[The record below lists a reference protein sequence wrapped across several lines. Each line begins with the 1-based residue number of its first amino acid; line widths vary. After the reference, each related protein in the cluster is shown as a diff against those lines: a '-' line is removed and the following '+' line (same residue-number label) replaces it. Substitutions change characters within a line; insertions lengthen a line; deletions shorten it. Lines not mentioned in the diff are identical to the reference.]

1 MCHFLH
7 HLVLK
12 RIWKM
17 RMFNFNKACKIEPQC
32 ISYLQNGPILY
43 SNPTL
48 CFLLPIV
55 IKCNKSTTMK
65 TQTLFNFNASMCF
78 INKELVQHK
87 FSLVKKVT
95 LVTVEVI
102 YNQSPSLKL
111 VTHETSVLKITI
123 ELHYK
128 KIVFNVI
135 SSLGFSM
142 WRDSIQDFFQRLLK
156 ELLIVMLNFGA

>member
-1 MCHFLH
+1 
-7 HLVLK
+7 
-12 RIWKM
+12 
-17 RMFNFNKACKIEPQC
+17 
-32 ISYLQNGPILY
+32 
-43 SNPTL
+43 
-48 CFLLPIV
+48 
-55 IKCNKSTTMK
+55 
-65 TQTLFNFNASMCF
+65 MCF